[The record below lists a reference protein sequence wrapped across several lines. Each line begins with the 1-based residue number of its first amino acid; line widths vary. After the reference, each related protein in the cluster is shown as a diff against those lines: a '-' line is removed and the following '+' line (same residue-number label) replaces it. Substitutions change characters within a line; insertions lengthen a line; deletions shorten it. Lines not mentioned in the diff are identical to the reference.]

1 LAKIRGT
8 QVRNAMNYLSLLLV
22 FIPIA
27 IVADLLH
34 LNAVLV
40 FALSALGIVPLAGV
54 LGKATEELAVYAGSK
69 VGGFLN
75 ATFGNAAELIITLVA
90 VQAGLL
96 EVVKASITGS
106 ILGNLLLVMG
116 LAMVLGGLKNGVQK
130 FDQLAASNSSA
141 MLALAIIGLGV
152 PAVFSHTI
160 DVVNH
165 NAVEW
170 LSIGVAVVLIVLYF
184 LSLVFSFSSTSRT
197 QEGSLMPGDEI
208 LESKP
213 EWSKR
218 KAISVL
224 LGATLFVVVMSEIL
238 VGAIE
243 ESIATLGLT
252 EFFVGV
258 IIVPIIGNVAEHL
271 VAVQTALK
279 NKMELSMEVAV
290 GSSMQ
295 IALFVAPL
303 LVFAS
308 ILLGNPMTLIF
319 NQFEL
324 IALGAAVA
332 ITALISLDGRS
343 HWMEGAQLLA
353 VYTIIAL
360 AFFFLPAI

>member
-1 LAKIRGT
+1 M
-8 QVRNAMNYLSLLLV
+8 VRNPVKYLNFLLI

-27 IVADLLH
+27 VLADLLQ
-34 LNAVLV
+34 LNPVLV

-90 VQAGLL
+90 VRAGLL

-116 LAMVLGGLKNGVQK
+116 LSMLLGGLKHGIQR
-130 FDQLAASNSSA
+130 FDRLAAGNSSA
-141 MLALAIIGLGV
+141 MLALAVIGLGI

-160 DVVNH
+160 DMVNH
-165 NAVEW
+165 DAVEW
-170 LSIGVAVVLIVLYF
+170 LSIGVAGVLIVLYF
-184 LSLVFSFSSTSRT
+184 LSLIFSFASNSRGAR
-197 QEGSLMPGDEI
+197 GSLMPGDEI
-208 LESKP
+208 LEAKP

-218 KAISVL
+218 KAILVL
-224 LGATLFVVVMSEIL
+224 LGATLLVVVMSEVL
-238 VGAIE
+238 VGSIE
-243 ESIATLGLT
+243 ASVKTLGLT

-271 VAVQTALK
+271 VAVQAALK

-295 IALFVAPL
+295 IALFVAPF

-308 ILLGNPMTLIF
+308 IFLGNPMTLIF

-324 IALGAAVA
+324 ITLGAAVA
-332 ITALISLDGRS
+332 ISALISLDGRS

-353 VYTIIAL
+353 VYAIIAL
-360 AFFFLPAI
+360 AFFFLPAA

>member
-1 LAKIRGT
+1 MK
-8 QVRNAMNYLSLLLV
+8 YLNLLLV

-27 IVADLLH
+27 VLADLIH
-34 LNAVLV
+34 LDPVILFILA
-40 FALSALGIVPLAGV
+40 ALGIVPLAGV
-54 LGKATEELAVYAGSK
+54 LGKATEELAVYAGSR

-90 VQAGLL
+90 VRAGLL

-106 ILGNLLLVMG
+106 ILGNLLLVLG
-116 LAMVLGGLKNGVQK
+116 LSMLVGGLKNGLQR
-130 FDQLAASNSSA
+130 FDRLAAGNSSA
-141 MLALAIIGLGV
+141 MLALAVIGLGV
-152 PAVFSHTI
+152 PAVFSHSI
-160 DVVNH
+160 DIVNH
-165 NAVEW
+165 DAVEW
-170 LSIGVAVVLIVLYF
+170 LSIGVAIVLMVLYF
-184 LSLVFSFSSTSRT
+184 LSLVFSFASGNHNGR
-197 QEGSLMPGDEI
+197 GSLVPGDEI
-208 LESKP
+208 LLTKA

-218 KAISVL
+218 KAMAVL
-224 LGATLFVVVMSEIL
+224 LGTTLLVVLMSEIL

-243 ESIATLGLT
+243 GSIATLGLT

-271 VAVQTALK
+271 VAVQAAAK
-279 NKMELSMEVAV
+279 NKMELAMEVAV

-295 IALFVAPL
+295 IALFVAPF

-324 IALGAAVA
+324 ITLGAAIA

-343 HWMEGAQLLA
+343 HWLEGAQLLA
-353 VYTIIAL
+353 VYVIIAL
-360 AFFFLPAI
+360 AFFFLPTP

>member
-1 LAKIRGT
+1 MK
-8 QVRNAMNYLSLLLV
+8 YLNVLLV
-22 FIPIA
+22 FIPLA
-27 IVADLLH
+27 ILADLLH
-34 LNAVLV
+34 LEPVLV

-54 LGKATEELAVYAGSK
+54 LGKSTEELAVYAGSR

-90 VQAGLL
+90 VRAGLL

-106 ILGNLLLVMG
+106 ILGNLLLVLG
-116 LAMVLGGLKNGVQK
+116 LAMLVGGLKNGVQR
-130 FDQLAASNSSA
+130 FDQLAAGNSSA
-141 MLALAIIGLGV
+141 MLALAVIGLGV

-160 DVVNH
+160 DLANH
-165 NAVEW
+165 DAVEW
-170 LSIGVAVVLIVLYF
+170 LSIGVAVVLMVTYF
-184 LSLVFSFSSTSRT
+184 LSLIFSFSSSSNRVH
-197 QEGSLMPGDEI
+197 GSAVPGDEVV
-208 LESKP
+208 LAKA

-218 KAISVL
+218 KAMGVL
-224 LGATLFVVVMSEIL
+224 LGATAFVVLMSEIL

-243 ESIATLGLT
+243 ASIATLGLT

-271 VAVQTALK
+271 VAVQTAIK
-279 NKMELSMEVAV
+279 NKMDLSMEVAV

-295 IALFVAPL
+295 IALFVAPF

-308 ILLGNPMTLIF
+308 LLLGHPMTLIF

-324 IALGAAVA
+324 VTLGAAIA

-343 HWMEGAQLLA
+343 HWLEGAQLLA
-353 VYTIIAL
+353 VYIIIAL
-360 AFFFLPAI
+360 AFFFLPMV

>member
-1 LAKIRGT
+1 MK
-8 QVRNAMNYLSLLLV
+8 YLNILLV
-22 FIPIA
+22 FIPLA
-27 IVADLLH
+27 VLADLLQ
-34 LNAVLV
+34 LNPVLV
-40 FALSALGIVPLAGV
+40 FTLSALGIVPLAGV

-90 VQAGLL
+90 VRSGLL

-106 ILGNLLLVMG
+106 ILGNLLLVLG
-116 LAMVLGGLKNGVQK
+116 LSMVLGGMKHGIQR
-130 FDQLAASNSSA
+130 FDRLAAGNSSA
-141 MLALAIIGLGV
+141 MLALAVIGLGV

-160 DVVNH
+160 DIVNH
-165 NAVEW
+165 DAVEW
-170 LSIGVAVVLIVLYF
+170 LSIGVAIILIVLYL
-184 LSLVFSFSSTSRT
+184 LSLVFSFASGNGQRGR
-197 QEGSLMPGDEI
+197 GSLVPGDEV

-218 KAISVL
+218 KAIAVL
-224 LGATLFVVVMSEIL
+224 LAATLLVVVMSEVL

-243 ESIATLGLT
+243 ASIKTLGLT

-271 VAVQTALK
+271 VAVQTAMK
-279 NKMELSMEVAV
+279 NNMELAMEVAV

-295 IALFVAPL
+295 IALFVAPF

-308 ILLGNPMTLIF
+308 ILMGNPMTLIF

-324 IALGAAVA
+324 ITLGAAVA

-343 HWMEGAQLLA
+343 HWLEGAQLLA
-353 VYTIIAL
+353 VYAIIAL
-360 AFFFLPAI
+360 AFFFLPTP

>member
-1 LAKIRGT
+1 MK
-8 QVRNAMNYLSLLLV
+8 YLNILLV
-22 FIPIA
+22 FIPLA
-27 IVADLLH
+27 VLADLLQ
-34 LNAVLV
+34 LNPVLV
-40 FALSALGIVPLAGV
+40 FTLSALGIVPLAGV

-90 VQAGLL
+90 VRSGLI

-116 LAMVLGGLKNGVQK
+116 LSIVLGGLKHGIQR
-130 FDQLAASNSSA
+130 FDRLAAGNSSA
-141 MLALAIIGLGV
+141 MLALAVIGLGI
-152 PAVFSHTI
+152 PAVFSHSI

-165 NAVEW
+165 DAVEW
-170 LSIGVAVVLIVLYF
+170 LSIGVALILIVLYF
-184 LSLVFSFSSTSRT
+184 LSLIFSFTTGNTHAEDNNQGR
-197 QEGSLMPGDEI
+197 GSMMPGDEV
-208 LESKP
+208 LESKA
-213 EWSKR
+213 EWSVR
-218 KAISVL
+218 KAIAIL
-224 LGATLFVVVMSEIL
+224 LGATLLVVVMSEVL

-243 ESIATLGLT
+243 ASIKTLGLT

-279 NKMELSMEVAV
+279 NKMDLAMAVAV

-295 IALFVAPL
+295 IALFVAPF

-308 ILLGNPMTLIF
+308 ILMGHPMTLIF

-324 IALGAAVA
+324 ITLGAAVA
-332 ITALISLDGRS
+332 ISALISLDGRS
-343 HWMEGAQLLA
+343 HWLEGAQLLA
-353 VYTIIAL
+353 VYAIIAL
-360 AFFFLPAI
+360 AFFFLPMP

>member
-1 LAKIRGT
+1 MK
-8 QVRNAMNYLSLLLV
+8 YLNILLV

-27 IVADLLH
+27 VLADLLH
-34 LNAVLV
+34 LNPVLV
-40 FALSALGIVPLAGV
+40 FTLSALGIVPLAGV

-90 VQAGLL
+90 VRSGLI

-106 ILGNLLLVMG
+106 ILGNLLLVLG
-116 LAMVLGGLKNGVQK
+116 LSMVLGGLKHGIQR
-130 FDQLAASNSSA
+130 FDRLAAGNSSA
-141 MLALAIIGLGV
+141 MLALAVIGLGV

-165 NAVEW
+165 DAVEW
-170 LSIGVAVVLIVLYF
+170 LSIGVAIILIVLYL
-184 LSLVFSFSSTSRT
+184 LSLVFSFASGSGHRG
-197 QEGSLMPGDEI
+197 QGSLVPGDEV

-218 KAISVL
+218 KAIAVL
-224 LGATLFVVVMSEIL
+224 LAATVLVVLMSEVL
-238 VGAIE
+238 VGSIE
-243 ESIATLGLT
+243 ASIVSLRLT

-279 NKMELSMEVAV
+279 NNMELAMEVAV

-308 ILLGNPMTLIF
+308 ILMGNPMTLIF

-324 IALGAAVA
+324 ITLGAAVA

-343 HWMEGAQLLA
+343 HWLEGAQLLA
-353 VYTIIAL
+353 VYAIIAL
-360 AFFFLPAI
+360 AFFFLPTP